1 MPFASSAER
10 SFLSAVSQLA
20 YSNPFLPER
29 AECERA
35 ALGRDYEEGE
45 PVWSLPVG
53 DPERPRANVW
63 RIDERLAPL
72 AEQGRT
78 RLLDASQV
86 RTPDLVLYEDAV
98 IHLLYNRYYPKF
110 VGSSSGSG
118 WRFYSDFL
126 NDWKHFYPE
135 QIIFPSRH
143 DPVHTFACYRQI
155 QRAFEQIFHAII
167 GASLPAAQL
176 RAAIWQSIFTHDM
189 RRYRRTLYARM
200 GDFTTL
206 ITGPSGSGKEL
217 TAQAVAKS
225 RYVPFDDRKLNFA
238 SDAVSFFPINI
249 SALSPTLVESELF
262 GHRRGSFTGAI
273 EDRKGWLETCP
284 AVGSVFLD
292 ELGDLD
298 PAIQVKL
305 LRVIETRTFHPVGE
319 TAASRFHGKLIAATN
334 RDLAARIQQGQF
346 REDLYY
352 RLCSDQI
359 VTPSLAEQL
368 ADSPQVLNELIVY
381 MSRRVAGAEA
391 EQFWG
396 EVALWI
402 EENLGRDYAWPGNYR
417 ELEQCVK
424 NVLIR
429 RDYKPSR
436 PVPGHV
442 GSGGGAPNG
451 AIA

>member
-1 MPFASSAER
+1 MIPCLRLNDLEKAVPDGLYIPCRYVYNLCTSMAFLSSAER

-72 AEQGRT
+72 AEQVRT
-78 RLLDASQV
+78 RLLDASQA

-155 QRAFEQIFHAII
+155 QRAFEQIFNAII
-167 GASLPAAQL
+167 GASLPAARL

-189 RRYRRTLYARM
+189 RRYRRTR
-200 GDFTTL
+200 
-206 ITGPSGSGKEL
+206 P
-217 TAQAVAKS
+217 
-225 RYVPFDDRKLNFA
+225 
-238 SDAVSFFPINI
+238 
-249 SALSPTLVESELF
+249 
-262 GHRRGSFTGAI
+262 
-273 EDRKGWLETCP
+273 W
-284 AVGSVFLD
+284 
-292 ELGDLD
+292 
-298 PAIQVKL
+298 
-305 LRVIETRTFHPVGE
+305 
-319 TAASRFHGKLIAATN
+319 
-334 RDLAARIQQGQF
+334 F
-346 REDLYY
+346 RE
-352 RLCSDQI
+352 
-359 VTPSLAEQL
+359 TPRSVIAQSLV
-368 ADSPQVLNELIVY
+368 PP
-381 MSRRVAGAEA
+381 
-391 EQFWG
+391 
-396 EVALWI
+396 ALFPFPTA
-402 EENLGRDYAWPGNYR
+402 R
-417 ELEQCVK
+417 
-424 NVLIR
+424 
-429 RDYKPSR
+429 
-436 PVPGHV
+436 
-442 GSGGGAPNG
+442 
-451 AIA
+451 